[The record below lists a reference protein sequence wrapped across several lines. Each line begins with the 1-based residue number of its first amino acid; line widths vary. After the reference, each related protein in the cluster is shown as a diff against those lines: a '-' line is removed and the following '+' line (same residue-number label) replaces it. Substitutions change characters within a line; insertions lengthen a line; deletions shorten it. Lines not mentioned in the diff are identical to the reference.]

1 MLSGPIIIAV
11 TSDFNVKQQLKSKFL
26 HKHLR
31 ILHVIFSETKTYMQN
46 SPTGEITKKN
56 PTPLNPDAVRVK

>member
-26 HKHLR
+26 QKHLR
-31 ILHVIFSETKTYMQN
+31 ILHVIFSKTKTYMQN
-46 SPTGEITKKN
+46 SPTGEITKKA
-56 PTPLNPDAVRVK
+56 LLY